1 MNNVSITEEYALC
14 MLKEKKTLHERELT
28 PYLIVSIDITVS
40 LILEMMLDDNLEIT
54 DKNKVIL
61 NDKIPTKNYNK
72 KLYEIIKNMK
82 KDEAPLRYILTTIC
96 YSFSGKNLKR

>member
-1 MNNVSITEEYALC
+1 MNNINITEKYALC

-82 KDEAPLRYILTTIC
+82 KDEAPLRYILTAIC
-96 YSFSGKNLKR
+96 YSFLGKNLKR